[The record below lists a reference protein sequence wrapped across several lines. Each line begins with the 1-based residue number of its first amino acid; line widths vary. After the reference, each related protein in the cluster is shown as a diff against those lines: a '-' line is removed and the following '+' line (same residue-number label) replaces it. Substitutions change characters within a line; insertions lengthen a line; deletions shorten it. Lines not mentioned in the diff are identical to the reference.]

1 MDNANINMDRTIPVA
16 EQRKRKMIRLS
27 KYLGGIVAAG
37 LLVGYLCTFTTPSI
51 SNRSVVISKVD
62 RGSIDI
68 SVTAVGNVV
77 PAFEEIITSP
87 ISSRILEVYVHPG
100 DTVKAGMP
108 LMRLDLRNV
117 ETEYSKSLDEQEIR
131 RQQMMQ
137 LTTNTE
143 THLSDLS
150 LRIKTEEMRLE
161 QLESQLRN
169 ELYLDS
175 LGSGTKDRVRQAET
189 TLKTAQ
195 LQLEQMKQQ
204 YENEKKVKEA
214 EYKVQTLRNTI
225 YDKALAEQRHTLEGA
240 SITAPRNATLTYI
253 NTEIGAPVGAGSKV
267 AVISDLSHY
276 KVECSISD
284 THTEKV
290 KIGGKVLVKIGK
302 ELLEGSISNINPL
315 SNNGSISFSVSM
327 KDPSHKR
334 LRSGLKTD
342 VYVITYSKDDV
353 LRLRNGAFYSGSGEY
368 TLFVCDK
375 DNKLTPRTVKVGDSN
390 YENVEIV
397 SGLNEGDR
405 VIVSNMDKYKGM
417 QELIL
422 ETED

>member
-1 MDNANINMDRTIPVA
+1 MENTNNMDRTIPIA
-16 EQRKRKMIRLS
+16 EQRKKKFIRIG
-27 KYLGGIVAAG
+27 KYATIVVAAG
-37 LLVGYLCTFTTPSI
+37 LLVGYLCSLTTPSV
-51 SNRSVVISKVD
+51 SSHSVVLSTVD

-87 ISSRILEVYVHPG
+87 ISSRILEVYMHPG

-117 ETEYSKSLDEQEIR
+117 ETEYSKALDEQEIR
-131 RQQMMQ
+131 HQQMVQ

-143 THLSDLS
+143 TQLSDLL
-150 LRIKTEEMRLE
+150 LRINTEEMRLE

-195 LQLEQMKQQ
+195 LQLEQMKQM
-204 YENEKKVKEA
+204 YENEKKVKDA
-214 EYKVQTLRNTI
+214 EYKVQTLRNSI
-225 YDKALAEQRHTLEGA
+225 YDKALAEQRHTLDGA
-240 SITAPRNATLTYI
+240 NITAPRNATLTYI
-253 NTEIGAPVGAGSKV
+253 NTEIGAPVSAGSKV

-290 KIGGKVLVKIGK
+290 KIGGRVQVKIGK
-302 ELLEGSISNINPL
+302 EMLEGNISNINPL
-315 SNNGSISFSVSM
+315 SNNGSISFTVNL

-353 LRLRNGAFYSGSGEY
+353 LRLRNGAFYTGSGEY
-368 TLFVCDK
+368 TLFVCDEN
-375 DNKLTPRTVKVGDSN
+375 NKLTPRTVKVGDSN
-390 YENVEIV
+390 YETVEII

-405 VIVSNMDKYKGM
+405 VIISNMEKYKGM
-417 QELIL
+417 QELNLDI
-422 ETED
+422 ED